1 MAKKSRKL
9 SPPLAFEQHEDR
21 RQAQRFVASPDGFD
35 GKFVATIA
43 WVAGQ
48 GYRLEV
54 RLDSACE
61 ASYLLPITDREF
73 SSVGEAQRHVESQIA
88 NVQRLYG
95 DPSLLLSHSDCPLP
109 DIANLAQDLYQ
120 ILAYEFT
127 TEDGDNLE
135 YIVFLELWDDGTVQ
149 VTSYLQDQ
157 DHPASGTTILN
168 KEFPDFS
175 SAEAVANL
183 YCQQVDQ
190 FIRTL
195 RSQGARRG

>member
-1 MAKKSRKL
+1 MAKKTKK
-9 SPPLAFEQHEDR
+9 PLPNLVFQQHADQ
-21 RQAQRFVASPDGFD
+21 RQAQEFVASPDGFD

-43 WVAGQ
+43 WAVGQ
-48 GYRLEV
+48 GYRLEI

-73 SSVGEAQRHVESQIA
+73 SSVGEAQRHVEAQIA

-95 DPSLLLSHSDCPLP
+95 DPTFRPSHSDRPLP
-109 DIANLAQDLYQ
+109 DLANLAQDLYQ
-120 ILAYEFT
+120 VLAYQFT

-135 YIVFLELWDDGTVQ
+135 YLVFLEVWDDGTVH
-149 VTSYLQDQ
+149 VTSYIEDQ

-168 KEFPDFS
+168 ERFPDFS

-183 YCQQVDQ
+183 YYRQVDE

-195 RSQGARRG
+195 RWQGARRG